1 MAVLF
6 GELPDK
12 EGWIKVSMIRY
23 NIDSHEDGHSIN
35 KEDIPDYPKGG
46 KGVGWVQYYHP
57 EKREFKYKEIEV
69 SYTKEESMLE
79 IAAAIRELAQV
90 IKEK

>member
-6 GELPDK
+6 GNWAEED
-12 EGWIKVSMIRY
+12 GWIDVSLINYKM
-23 NIDSHEDGHSIN
+23 DSHENGYSVDE
-35 KEDIPDYPKGG
+35 KDIPTAPRSGR
-46 KGVGWVQYYHP
+46 GVGWAQMYHP
-57 EKREFKYKEIEV
+57 EKREFKYKETEV
-69 SYTKEESMLE
+69 PYTKEESMLE